1 MPDTTTSPAR
11 RAAGSK
17 AVTAAVPEAR
27 PADASV
33 GQLVSAATAD
43 LSTLVR
49 QEVALAKLEM
59 TAAAKKAGIGAGA
72 FGAAGFLLLLV
83 VIFGSIA
90 AAEGI
95 AVALPTWLAF
105 LIIAGG
111 YLLVALMLALFGKI
125 QIGRIEA
132 PERTVATAKD
142 TIAWAK
148 HPTHKPDVTSP
159 QG

>member
-1 MPDTTTSPAR
+1 MPEITTSPAHT
-11 RAAGSK
+11 
-17 AVTAAVPEAR
+17 AVGTPVAPR
-27 PADASV
+27 TPAEASV
-33 GQLVSAATAD
+33 GQLVSSVTAD

-49 QEVALAKLEM
+49 QEVALAKLELS
-59 TAAAKKAGIGAGA
+59 ASAKKAGIGAGA
-72 FGAAGFLLLLV
+72 FGAAGFLLVIV

-105 LIIAGG
+105 LIVAGG
-111 YLLVALMLALFGKI
+111 YLLVALLLALVGKI
-125 QIGRIEA
+125 QIGRIEK
-132 PERTVATAKD
+132 PRRTVATTKD

-148 HPTHKPDVTSP
+148 HPTHKPDVTAP